1 MLMYNVHVQSYWLM
15 HEPEVITRSSAT
27 RVPVQTN
34 SSVSLVRMAATQQ

>member
-1 MLMYNVHVQSYWLM
+1 MLMYYVQSYWLM

-27 RVPVQTN
+27 RLPVQTN